1 MKIQARR
8 INHLCRSNNPA
19 SVFFWSEVWGG
30 EACFIS
36 DFGES
41 FEYKKDPP
49 HEKEMATISFPSLDH
64 VLSRRFVDL
73 SSRHFPL
80 SKTYVKFRLLSI
92 LRYK

>member
-1 MKIQARR
+1 M
-8 INHLCRSNNPA
+8 
-19 SVFFWSEVWGG
+19 FFWSEVWGG

-92 LRYK
+92 LRYNQSIDYIYTSM